1 MEEVIL
7 KEREVREKVVEIINN
22 SGLPAF
28 MLKPIIKDL
37 YDQLE
42 VVEQQQYAEALKNK
56 EKKSKASK

>member
-1 MEEVIL
+1 MEELIL

-28 MLKPIIKDL
+28 MLKTIIKDL

-42 VVEQQQYAEALKNK
+42 VIEQQQYAEALKNK

>member
-1 MEEVIL
+1 M
-7 KEREVREKVVEIINN
+7 KKINPITKK
-22 SGLPAF
+22 LE
-28 MLKPIIKDL
+28 MLYLDDPIKDL

>member
-1 MEEVIL
+1 MEELII
-7 KEREVREKVVEIINN
+7 KEREFKENIVKTIND

-37 YDQLE
+37 YGQLE
-42 VVEQQQYAEALKNK
+42 VIEQQQYAEALKNK